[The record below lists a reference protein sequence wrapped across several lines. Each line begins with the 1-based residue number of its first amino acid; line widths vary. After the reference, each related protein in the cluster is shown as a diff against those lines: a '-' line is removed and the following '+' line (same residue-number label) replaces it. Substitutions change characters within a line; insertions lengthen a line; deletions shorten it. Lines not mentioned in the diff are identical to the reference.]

1 MERGLNSEK
10 FYFYTVEALVSAMRL
25 TNETNLN
32 DAFAALALFP
42 VVKHSTT

>member
-32 DAFAALALFP
+32 DAFAALALFT

>member
-10 FYFYTVEALVSAMRL
+10 FYFYTMEALVSTIRL

-32 DAFAALALFP
+32 DAFAATALFT
-42 VVKHSTT
+42 V